1 MVDELSAGLTAIVFA
16 GGEPPHDAILDRL
29 PEPDLIVAAD
39 SGLDRAR
46 AWGLH
51 VDIVV
56 GDLDSVDPVG
66 LDAATS
72 DGTAV
77 ELHPAEKDATDLELA
92 IASAA
97 AHGAQH
103 VIVVGGYGGRLDHFV
118 ANVELLASPRF
129 RELQI
134 EAWVGDAHVTVV
146 HERTEL
152 HGRIDSL
159 CSLLAVG
166 GMARGVTTQGLRY
179 PLHDDELLPGST
191 RGVSNELTAP
201 VATVSLHTGVVL
213 AIQPNALDHQEGG
226 VR

>member
-1 MVDELSAGLTAIVFA
+1 MVDEPSSDGLVAIVFA
-16 GGEPPHDAILDRL
+16 GGDPPPVAILDRL
-29 PEPDLIVAAD
+29 PVPDVVVAAD

-66 LDAATS
+66 LEAATN

-92 IASAA
+92 IVSAH
-97 AHGAQH
+97 AHGARR
-103 VIVVGGYGGRLDHFV
+103 VTVVGGHGGRLDHFL
-118 ANVELLASPRF
+118 ANLELLASPRF
-129 RELQI
+129 RDLQI
-134 EAWVGDAHVTVV
+134 DAWVGDAYLNVV
-146 HERTEL
+146 RERTEL
-152 HGRIDSL
+152 RGPIESL
-159 CSLLAVG
+159 CSLLALG
-166 GMARGVTTQGLRY
+166 GVARGVTTDGLRY
-179 PLHDDELLPGST
+179 PLHDDDLLPGST

-213 AIQPNALDHQEGG
+213 AIQPNALEE
-226 VR
+226 R